1 MLSFSPL
8 SRARRYRG
16 YSILRQ
22 RDTRPKRKRVP
33 LLRHESSESFSPL
46 RCSLLSLLSS
56 PSLPPFLFDPHRRR
70 GRPIPTIGDRWL
82 ALLLRHRSSLVIELP
97 LPRSSFVSTLQFFSA
112 SEKRPTRAGLVE
124 ADMRIAHF
132 CEKIPTT
139 YRARTLL
146 SSGPFSLVYI
156 NRCIIDVAISN
167 VFFKPSRSQQ
177 KYISSINSIYLEKMR
192 WGFVDALS
200 LQLSRISCCNLVPA
214 NPFARGFRARFCFM
228 ENFPARFSFV
238 ETKRVCI
245 IRQASFQQ

>member
-1 MLSFSPL
+1 MLSFFPL

-46 RCSLLSLLSS
+46 RCSLFSLLSS

-139 YRARTLL
+139 YRARARARAH
-146 SSGPFSLVYI
+146 SPFLWAFLAGLHKSLY
-156 NRCIIDVAISN
+156 NRCSN
-167 VFFKPSRSQQ
+167 IQCFFLNHCVRS
-177 KYISSINSIYLEKMR
+177 KNIYL
-192 WGFVDALS
+192 V
-200 LQLSRISCCNLVPA
+200 
-214 NPFARGFRARFCFM
+214 
-228 ENFPARFSFV
+228 
-238 ETKRVCI
+238 
-245 IRQASFQQ
+245 